1 MSSRE
6 KVRSKLSC
14 AYTQTIVRLYPNNHS
29 LILKLKR
36 FSKRGT
42 MYTRLIIS
50 FVTNRAIA
58 FELWMKSPMPMVTF
72 TKTFDVSRLCKV
84 SRRRGM
90 RSASGRLLPDGRL
103 ARCPVPGR
111 TTKNNQYIKINEDVS
126 KKDTSSNFSKKRCIN
141 YQICARCS
149 AGTNILSPFLMPKAS
164 YQLSIIGRAA
174 ITRRRLGE

>member
-72 TKTFDVSRLCKV
+72 TKTFDVTRLCKV

-126 KKDTSSNFSKKRCIN
+126 FLTHPLTSLKKVVLITKYVRAVLQAQTSYR
-141 YQICARCS
+141 
-149 AGTNILSPFLMPKAS
+149 LS
-164 YQLSIIGRAA
+164 
-174 ITRRRLGE
+174 